1 MITFNNVLI
10 YVFSFFGLFS
20 YGVFFLT
27 VLSPR
32 KKLYRSNKSFRPN
45 VTVIVPIWN
54 EGSANGERLKKTIDS
69 LINCNYPARKLEII
83 IVNDGSTDNSLKL
96 AKEYAPRVR
105 VYSHKKS
112 KGKTV
117 AYNTGLRHA
126 TGELVV
132 GLDADS
138 FIEPDVLDKL
148 VPCFKDPKVMAA
160 IPSVKIWKPK
170 GWLQKVQFQEFLS
183 AVFIR
188 HVQSELGGVPL
199 APGAFTLIRKSF
211 LDKYGPLDHNTM
223 TEDLEISLRIQ
234 SLNYLTENV
243 IDANVY
249 TSGVST
255 MKAFFSQRLRWF
267 AGFIVQM
274 KQYKHLFHKRYGNLG
289 VFILPVS
296 VFYIILTVFV
306 FSYSL
311 IMAGIN
317 LWKWLWELSLVG
329 FRWHNLLE
337 WKFSFFFV
345 TINNTTILPLLLLL
359 VGYLFMY
366 YIKRV
371 TYERQGVFIPFV
383 IFTLT
388 YWFLG
393 SLCWILAIYYHI
405 MGKKIKW
412 GPNYFTA

>member
-1 MITFNNVLI
+1 MLTFHDMII
-10 YVFSFFGLFS
+10 YILCFVGLFS
-20 YGVFFLT
+20 YGVFLLT

-32 KKLYRSNKSFRPN
+32 KKRYQFDKSFRPK

-54 EGSANGERLKKTIDS
+54 EGSAQGERLKKTIDS
-69 LINCNYPARKLEII
+69 LLNCTYPARKLEII
-83 IVNDGSTDNSLKL
+83 IVNDGSTDNSLAL
-96 AKEYAPRVR
+96 AKAYAPRVK
-105 VYSHKKS
+105 VYSHKKP
-112 KGKTV
+112 KGKTL
-117 AYNTGLRHA
+117 AYNSGLRHA

-160 IPSVKIWKPK
+160 IPSVKIWQPK

-188 HVQSELGGVPL
+188 HGQSELGGIPL

-211 LDKYGPLDHNTM
+211 LDKHGPLDHNTM
-223 TEDLEISLRIQ
+223 TEDLEMSLRIQ
-234 SLNYLTENV
+234 SLNYLTEHV

-249 TSGVST
+249 TSGVRT
-255 MKAFFSQRLRWF
+255 LKEFVRQRLRWF
-267 AGFIVQM
+267 VGFMVQM
-274 KQYKHLFHKRYGNLG
+274 KRYKHLFNKRYGNLG

-296 VFYIILTVFV
+296 VIYILLTVFV
-306 FSYSL
+306 FAYAL
-311 IMAGIN
+311 IMAAIN
-317 LWKWLWELSLVG
+317 LWKWIWELSLVG
-329 FRWHNLLE
+329 FRWHDFLD

-345 TINNTTILPLLLLL
+345 TINNTTLLPFFLLL

-371 TYERQGVFIPFV
+371 TNERQGVFIPFV

-393 SLCWILAIYYHI
+393 SLCWILAIYHHI
-405 MGKKIKW
+405 TGKKIKW